1 MTTGQRKI
9 NIQQKNKYSYH
20 YRMLLSLGIPIV
32 VGQVGTIILGFAD
45 TLMVGHHS
53 VMELAAASFVNT
65 IMAIILVLALGFS
78 YGLTPMV
85 GQLFGRGEREKI
97 GSVMKNGL
105 AAGTLTPIILL
116 GVLTAVYL
124 NVDKLGQPV
133 ELLPLVRPYLL
144 VNMIS
149 VPFVCWFNSFKQFY
163 DAIGNTK
170 MSMYIL
176 LAGNVANIVGN
187 YLLIYGPGPLPE
199 LGLLGAGLSTM
210 LSRVMMFVVAFAI
223 FMISKR
229 YKVYSRSFRDARL
242 SGEAFRQV
250 NKQSWPVS
258 LQMGMESAA
267 FSLTGVL
274 VGWLGT
280 TALAAHQVMIT
291 VSQVFF
297 MIYYGIAAA
306 VSVRVSFYVGQ
317 NDITELRRVT
327 AAGFHIICMI
337 GCVVSI
343 PVFLLRHETGF
354 IFANDATI
362 AEICAHVTLI
372 MIVYQFGDG
381 MQCCYANAL
390 RGTGHVQP
398 MVYIAFVAFVLVSLP
413 CSWLLGIHMGYGIMG
428 IWGAFPVG
436 LTVAGVLYYIFFRRQ
451 VARLE
456 HGGQGILAA

>member
-1 MTTGQRKI
+1 
-9 NIQQKNKYSYH
+9 
-20 YRMLLSLGIPIV
+20 MLLSLGIPIV

-105 AAGTLTPIILL
+105 AAGTLTSIILL

-124 NVDKLGQPV
+124 NVDKLGQPE

-149 VPFVCWFNSFKQFY
+149 VPFACWFNSFKQFY

-229 YKVYSRSFRDARL
+229 YKAYSRSFREARL
-242 SGEAFRQV
+242 WRSVPPGEQAELARVAADGNGVGGVLADGSAGGMARHNGTGCPSGDDHCI
-250 NKQSWPVS
+250 
-258 LQMGMESAA
+258 
-267 FSLTGVL
+267 TGVL
-274 VGWLGT
+274 
-280 TALAAHQVMIT
+280 H
-291 VSQVFF
+291 
-297 MIYYGIAAA
+297 
-306 VSVRVSFYVGQ
+306 
-317 NDITELRRVT
+317 DI
-327 AAGFHIICMI
+327 
-337 GCVVSI
+337 
-343 PVFLLRHETGF
+343 LRHCRCGVGES
-354 IFANDATI
+354 
-362 AEICAHVTLI
+362 EL
-372 MIVYQFGDG
+372 
-381 MQCCYANAL
+381 L
-390 RGTGHVQP
+390 RGT
-398 MVYIAFVAFVLVSLP
+398 
-413 CSWLLGIHMGYGIMG
+413 
-428 IWGAFPVG
+428 
-436 LTVAGVLYYIFFRRQ
+436 
-451 VARLE
+451 E
-456 HGGQGILAA
+456 

>member
-1 MTTGQRKI
+1 MQPKSKFMTTGQRKI

-105 AAGTLTPIILL
+105 AAGTLTSIILL
-116 GVLTAVYL
+116 GVLTVVYL
-124 NVDKLGQPV
+124 NVDKLGQPE

-149 VPFVCWFNSFKQFY
+149 VPFACWFNSFKQFY

-229 YKVYSRSFRDARL
+229 YKVLKFR
-242 SGEAFRQV
+242 
-250 NKQSWPVS
+250 
-258 LQMGMESAA
+258 
-267 FSLTGVL
+267 
-274 VGWLGT
+274 
-280 TALAAHQVMIT
+280 I
-291 VSQVFF
+291 
-297 MIYYGIAAA
+297 
-306 VSVRVSFYVGQ
+306 
-317 NDITELRRVT
+317 
-327 AAGFHIICMI
+327 
-337 GCVVSI
+337 
-343 PVFLLRHETGF
+343 
-354 IFANDATI
+354 
-362 AEICAHVTLI
+362 
-372 MIVYQFGDG
+372 
-381 MQCCYANAL
+381 
-390 RGTGHVQP
+390 
-398 MVYIAFVAFVLVSLP
+398 
-413 CSWLLGIHMGYGIMG
+413 
-428 IWGAFPVG
+428 
-436 LTVAGVLYYIFFRRQ
+436 
-451 VARLE
+451 
-456 HGGQGILAA
+456 

>member
-1 MTTGQRKI
+1 
-9 NIQQKNKYSYH
+9 
-20 YRMLLSLGIPIV
+20 
-32 VGQVGTIILGFAD
+32 
-45 TLMVGHHS
+45 
-53 VMELAAASFVNT
+53 
-65 IMAIILVLALGFS
+65 
-78 YGLTPMV
+78 
-85 GQLFGRGEREKI
+85 
-97 GSVMKNGL
+97 
-105 AAGTLTPIILL
+105 
-116 GVLTAVYL
+116 
-124 NVDKLGQPV
+124 
-133 ELLPLVRPYLL
+133 
-144 VNMIS
+144 
-149 VPFVCWFNSFKQFY
+149 
-163 DAIGNTK
+163 
-170 MSMYIL
+170 MS
-176 LAGNVANIVGN
+176 
-187 YLLIYGPGPLPE
+187 
-199 LGLLGAGLSTM
+199 
-210 LSRVMMFVVAFAI
+210 
-223 FMISKR
+223 
-229 YKVYSRSFRDARL
+229 
-242 SGEAFRQV
+242 
-250 NKQSWPVS
+250 KQSWPVS

-428 IWGAFPVG
+428 IWGASPWDSPW
-436 LTVAGVLYYIFFRRQ
+436 LECSTIFSSG
-451 VARLE
+451 ARW
-456 HGGQGILAA
+456 HGWSMEDKGFWLHSEWTANGHQKVVPNGY